1 MFIFFVF
8 INSFIDKYIDF
19 ITDTPKEKKSA
30 MLVEEIDSL
39 KNVQKINKLP
49 KLNNFNSKTTIVPPD
64 AGESDYKP
72 ITNKIKL
79 MKFLHH

>member
-19 ITDTPKEKKSA
+19 ITDTPKEKNA

-39 KNVQKINKLP
+39 KNVQKQINF
-49 KLNNFNSKTTIVPPD
+49 LN
-64 AGESDYKP
+64 
-72 ITNKIKL
+72 
-79 MKFLHH
+79 